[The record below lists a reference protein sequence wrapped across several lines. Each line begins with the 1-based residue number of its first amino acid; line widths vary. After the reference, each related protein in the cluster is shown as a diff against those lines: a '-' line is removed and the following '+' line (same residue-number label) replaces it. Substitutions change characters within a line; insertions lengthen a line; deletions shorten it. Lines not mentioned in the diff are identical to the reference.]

1 MATFIISD
9 PAHTEGGSA
18 VMLNVDHI
26 RQIEITDVEY
36 LGAHV
41 YAVRAI
47 TTYGPGIDLYSSP
60 VKTDAEKV
68 YAAVGERIPRA
79 QQRGDVVRMA
89 DLVRSAPPRR
99 SGGND
104 ASIPEEARA

>member
-9 PAHTEGGSA
+9 PEHTEGGAA

-26 RQIEITDVEY
+26 RQIEISDSEHFGKTT
-36 LGAHV
+36 

-47 TTYGPGIDLYSSP
+47 TTYGPGIDLFSSA
-60 VKTDAEKV
+60 VKSEAEKV
-68 YAAVGERIPRA
+68 YAALGERIPRA

-89 DLVRSAPPRR
+89 DMVILDRVKA
-99 SGGND
+99 
-104 ASIPEEARA
+104 AE